1 MMIRWSLWL
10 DKKTVA
16 TLISDRR
23 AEGAPG
29 SAGSFAKPSKTLG
42 SEGKGSNWHC
52 FDQRAN
58 GSSASCNYWPNW
70 QVSSETQ
77 AGD

>member
-29 SAGSFAKPSKTLG
+29 SAGSFAKPSKTLW
-42 SEGKGSNWHC
+42 SEGSKQG
-52 FDQRAN
+52 FKLALLRPTGEPVLGILQLLA
-58 GSSASCNYWPNW
+58 
-70 QVSSETQ
+70 
-77 AGD
+77 